1 MSTVTTRTK
10 LAAASSIAA
19 GVAWFIAGP
28 LQLAG
33 INEHE
38 TQVVTTGEHILIG
51 LFSLAMYLTIPAI
64 LALGEQA
71 GRVVAARVA
80 GTGVGF
86 VASAAVY
93 SNINGEDAAWFPAV
107 AIPGNLAWLVGS
119 IIVAI
124 GLRKAGASK
133 AVAIGMPLTVVFA
146 LPLSAVGGGII
157 AGAYWIAVGSLLYTG
172 NLFERRAAG
181 APVLAA

>member
-1 MSTVTTRTK
+1 MSEVTPRIK
-10 LAAASSIAA
+10 LAAASAIAA
-19 GVAWFIAGP
+19 GVAWFISGP

-51 LFSLAMYLTIPAI
+51 LFSLAMVLTIPGI
-64 LALGEQA
+64 LALGAKA
-71 GRVVAARVA
+71 GRVVAARTA
-80 GTGVGF
+80 GTGIGF
-86 VASAAVY
+86 VAAAAVY

-107 AIPGNLAWLVGS
+107 AVPGNLAWLVGS
-119 IIVAI
+119 IVVAV

-133 AVAIGMPLTVVFA
+133 VVAIGLPLTVVFA

-157 AGAYWIAVGSLLYTG
+157 AGAYWMAMGSLLYTG
-172 NLFERRAAG
+172 NLTERHPAG
-181 APVLAA
+181 AAALAA